1 MWCQSAASMPPPSS
15 MRSGSLREHWPAC
28 VLLTLVCLAV
38 YLPGLTTI
46 PPVDRDEPRFA
57 QATKQM
63 LETGDFIRPH
73 LQTEN
78 RFNKPIGIYWLQAA
92 AVSITGQQRGSAI
105 WAYRLPSVFGAY
117 AAVLLTYWIGCRLFN
132 RSVALLG
139 AALLASSALLIVEAH
154 LATTDATLLACV
166 VAAQGC
172 VASLYGAAQRGD
184 SGRARHAAGFW
195 LAQGFGILIKGPVV
209 PLVSGLTLGALVL
222 VDRRATTR
230 MLAGLRA
237 VWGVPL
243 VLLPVLPWMIAVGY
257 ATDWVFYRDWVGD
270 VLPKITG
277 GQELHGAP
285 PGTYLL
291 LLAATFWPA
300 SFAVGLGIAHGV
312 GHRQRAA
319 ERFCLAWLIP
329 TWIFF
334 ELMPTKLPHYVLP
347 TYPAL
352 ALLVA
357 CAVVEPPA
365 SLSTGVRANLVRSGF
380 VLWGVLTLTAGVAV
394 VAGAISLGRGVDV
407 PVASAGLAAAL
418 IAIVCVQLCWTGQL
432 VRAAWVAVAGSVA
445 LFVPVLQWVLPDLQ
459 AVWLSPAAAA
469 AIAQQTS
476 RVDGTRPVVAVG
488 YCEPSLIFLAG
499 GNMALVEPTRAVT
512 FLMERRD
519 GLALVSDDQQ
529 AAFTRVASEMGVGV
543 RDVWSVDGVNYSKGQ
558 RTQLH
563 LFEQLQ
569 PADSLR

>member
-1 MWCQSAASMPPPSS
+1 MHPGFF
-15 MRSGSLREHWPAC
+15 RRDWPAC
-28 VLLTLVCLAV
+28 VLLTLLCLAV

-63 LETGDFIRPH
+63 LATGDFIRPH

-92 AVSITGQQRGSAI
+92 AVSVTGQQRGSAI
-105 WAYRLPSVFGAY
+105 WAYRQPSVLGAY

-139 AALLASSALLIVEAH
+139 AALLASSALLVVEAH
-154 LATTDATLLACV
+154 LATTDAALLACV

-172 VASLYGAAQRGD
+172 LASLYVAAQRGNL
-184 SGRARHAAGFW
+184 GLARHAAGFW
-195 LAQGFGILIKGPVV
+195 LAQGLGILIKGPVV
-209 PLVSGLTLGALVL
+209 PLVSGLTMGALVL
-222 VDRRATTR
+222 VDRRATTQ
-230 MLAGLRA
+230 MLAGLRV

-243 VLLPVLPWMIAVGY
+243 MLVPVLPWMVAVGF
-257 ATDWVFYRDWVGD
+257 ATNWTFYRDWLGD
-270 VLPKITG
+270 ILPKITSG
-277 GQELHGAP
+277 HELHGAP

-300 SFAVGLGIAHGV
+300 SFAVGLGIAHAV
-312 GHRQRAA
+312 GRRQRAA

-329 TWIFF
+329 TWLFF

-352 ALLVA
+352 ALLAA

-365 SLSTGVRANLVRSGF
+365 SLSTTLRANLVRGGF

-394 VAGAISLGRGVDV
+394 VAAAIFLGSGVDLR
-407 PVASAGLAAAL
+407 VASAGLAAVL
-418 IAIVCVQLCWTGQL
+418 VAIVCVQLGWTGQL
-432 VRAAWVAVAGSVA
+432 VRASWVAVAGSVA

-459 AVWLSPAAAA
+459 ALWLSPAAAA
-469 AIAQQTS
+469 AIAQQAS
-476 RVDGTRPVVAVG
+476 RADGTRPVVAVC
-488 YCEPSLIFLAG
+488 YYEPSLIFLAG
-499 GNMALVEPTRAVT
+499 GNLALVEPTRAVT
-512 FLMERRD
+512 FLKERRD

-529 AAFTRVASEMGVGV
+529 PAFTRAANEMGVRV
-543 RDVWSVDGVNYSKGQ
+543 RDVWSVDGVNYSKGE